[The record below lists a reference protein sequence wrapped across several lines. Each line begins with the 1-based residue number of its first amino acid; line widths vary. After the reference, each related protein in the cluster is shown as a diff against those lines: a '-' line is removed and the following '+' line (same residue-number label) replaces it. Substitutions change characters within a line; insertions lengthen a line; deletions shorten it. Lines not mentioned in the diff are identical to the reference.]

1 MIKQLM
7 VSCLLIF
14 TAFLSYGQSNQIFQQ
29 NTNLRLE
36 NSSEQ
41 KVSTFEINGKYKQLM
56 IGLNYILNSGKF
68 KMEVYKPNGILDEYT
83 FNVDAEGT
91 LDFPFQ
97 HNLSQDDS
105 LATEVA
111 DLLEEGNVLVCLKRP
126 KEGLW
131 KIRITPEKADGL
143 ITIITK
149 AGNKF

>member
-1 MIKQLM
+1 
-7 VSCLLIF
+7 
-14 TAFLSYGQSNQIFQQ
+14 
-29 NTNLRLE
+29 
-36 NSSEQ
+36 
-41 KVSTFEINGKYKQLM
+41 M

-68 KMEVYKPNGILDEYT
+68 KMEVYNPNGILDEYT

-97 HNLSQDDS
+97 HNLSQGDS

-111 DLLEEGNVLVCLKRP
+111 DLPEEGNVLVCLKRP

-149 AGNKF
+149 AGNRF